1 MKVSIIIPCFNE
13 EKTVIEILKKI
24 KSNIEF
30 EYEIIVIDD
39 FSSDKTYEIL
49 LQNSNLYNIL
59 IKNDKNYGKG
69 YAVRKGINVANGDII
84 LIQDADL
91 EYDPADYKKLLIPI
105 INQEADVVYG
115 TRFSG
120 GSSRKIHFFW
130 HTLANKVLTLICN
143 IRTNLNLTDMECGYK
158 LFKKDILNK
167 IDLKENSFGFEPE
180 VTIKIAKTNASFY
193 EVGVNYYGRSYEE
206 GKKISFKDAVKAL
219 YIICFC
225 YYI

>member
-143 IRTNLNLTDMECGYK
+143 IRTNLNLTDMNVG
-158 LFKKDILNK
+158 
-167 IDLKENSFGFEPE
+167 
-180 VTIKIAKTNASFY
+180 TNY
-193 EVGVNYYGRSYEE
+193 L
-206 GKKISFKDAVKAL
+206 KKIF
-219 YIICFC
+219 
-225 YYI
+225 